1 MSNMSTKLA
10 TLTLAAVLGAG
21 TLVPAADAGKRGHH
35 YRGHDSHHH
44 GRHHRRHHGR
54 GYYKDGKWIA
64 LGILGAAVGAAI
76 AEHEYRDC
84 YYRRGRRY
92 CEY

>member
-1 MSNMSTKLA
+1 MSNMSKKLA
-10 TLTLAAVLGAG
+10 TLALAAVLSAG
-21 TLVPAADAGKRGHH
+21 TMVPAADAGKRGHH
-35 YRGHDSHHH
+35 YRGDHHHYKHH
-44 GRHHRRHHGR
+44 GRHHHRGR

-76 AEHEYRDC
+76 ADREYGDC